1 MPNMQNTTFK
11 DEQIQTLRHWFAER
25 AKELLKLPRVSNDAL
40 TFVPMQSVSNRWI
53 KWFEHKTITGLG
65 MAALISDQTDELPPI
80 AVAVKS
86 DAVQV
91 FSYGCS
97 YSYSVEELNQ
107 FLMENINLSTEESE
121 LAREK
126 CDDKVDEVILHGD
139 NATGNQGFFT
149 NPNVPSVVVPA
160 NSGNTSTKFDDKTYA
175 ECVKTIRAML
185 DQYKAN
191 NTSRNGKLT
200 IPGKL
205 TLILPTKAKNALVDK
220 VNQYNNESWFES
232 LKKHFADEIGEW
244 FNSSELEGLGEGGT
258 DRAILYRRD
267 VKYLCS
273 IVPMAFYSEDPER
286 KAFKWRV
293 ACMCRTAG
301 TVIKYI
307 KSVLYADGV

>member
-1 MPNMQNTTFK
+1 MQTSVFK

-65 MAALISDQTDELPPI
+65 MAKLISDQTDELPPMAI
-80 AVAVKS
+80 AVES

-97 YSYSVEELNQ
+97 YSYSIEELNQ
-107 FLMENINLSTEESE
+107 FLMEGIQLNTEESE
-121 LAREK
+121 LAKEK

-139 NATGNQGFFT
+139 AETGNKGFFT
-149 NPNVPSVVVPA
+149 NDNVPSVVLPA
-160 NSGNTSTKFDDKTYA
+160 NAANTSTKFADKTYD

-191 NTSRNGKLT
+191 NKGRNGKLT

-205 TLILPTKAKNALVDK
+205 TLILPTAAKNALADK
-220 VNQYNNESWFES
+220 TNSYTNKSWYET
-232 LKKHFADEIGEW
+232 LKEHFADEIGEW
-244 FNSSELEGLGEGGT
+244 FGSAELEGLGANST

-267 VKYLCS
+267 PKYLAA
-273 IVPMAFYSEDPER
+273 IVPMAFYAEEPER

-293 ACMCRTAG
+293 PCMCRTAG

>member
-1 MPNMQNTTFK
+1 MPNMHATFN

-53 KWFEHKTITGLG
+53 KWFEHKSITGLG
-65 MAALISDQTDELPPI
+65 MAALISDQTDELPPLS
-80 AVAVKS
+80 VAVDS
-86 DAVQV
+86 NAVQV

-97 YSYSVEELNQ
+97 FSYSVEELNQ
-107 FLMENINLSTEESE
+107 FLMEGINLSTEESE

-126 CDDKVDEVILHGD
+126 CDDAVDEVILHGD
-139 NATGNQGFFT
+139 AKTGTPGFFT
-149 NPNVPSVVVPA
+149 NGSVPSVVVPA
-160 NSGNTSTKFDDKTYA
+160 NAANTSTKFADKTYE
-175 ECVKTIRAML
+175 ECVKTIRSML

-191 NTSRNGKLT
+191 NKSRNGKLT

-205 TLILPTKAKNALVDK
+205 TLILPTAAKNALVDK
-220 VNQYNNESWFES
+220 VNQYSNESWFES

-244 FNSSELEGLGEGGT
+244 FNSAELESLGTGST

-267 VKYLCS
+267 VKYLAA
-273 IVPMAFYSEDPER
+273 IVPMAFYSEEPER

-293 ACMCRTAG
+293 PCMARTAG

>member
-1 MPNMQNTTFK
+1 MSDMHITFK

-53 KWFEHKTITGLG
+53 KWFEHKSITGLG

-91 FSYGCS
+91 YSYGCS

-107 FLMENINLSTEESE
+107 FLMENINLSTEEAE

-126 CDDKVDEVILHGD
+126 CDDKVDEVILHGA
-139 NATGNQGFFT
+139 NGNPGFFT
-149 NPNVPSVVVPA
+149 NGNVPSVVVPA
-160 NSGNTSTKFDDKTYA
+160 NSGNTSTKFADKTYE
-175 ECVKTIRAML
+175 ECVKTIRTML

-191 NTSRNGKLT
+191 NKARNGKLT

-205 TLILPTKAKNALVDK
+205 TIILPTAAKNALVDK
-220 VNQYNNESWFES
+220 VNQYSNESWFES
-232 LKKHFADEIGEW
+232 LKKHFADDIGEW
-244 FNSSELEGLGEGGT
+244 FNSAELEGLGTGKT

-267 VKYLCS
+267 VKYLAS
-273 IVPMAFYSEDPER
+273 IVPMTFYSEEPER
-286 KAFKWRV
+286 KGFKWRV
-293 ACMCRTAG
+293 PCMCRTAG